1 MRNDEVKMTK
11 ENFKYFLDVC
21 NSRSLNLIKQSVKD
35 NNIILDE
42 LTERQI
48 IKIIS
53 IINYKNNATNN
64 ATNNI
69 ISLHLLEWE
78 FQNLRIPDVA
88 KVEILNDAILDN
100 HLEIVQYILNNKLN
114 TPQYQFNYN
123 IFGTICFRG
132 FLDMAKLLIDYYIN
146 AITNDIVNVKFNF
159 NFNFNFNDII
169 LEVAKK
175 GYLEIIKYLFELNE
189 KYSKDYYR
197 IKHIENIIITSLQNN
212 HPTIAEWVLNT
223 FTASPPLSKTLDR
236 ILKSIFQECIITNSL
251 NSTRFIYS
259 LYNTDNTNESNG
271 KDLEV
276 LKILGVAIFN
286 IYNIRLDLSMLQ
298 YLFATFLISS
308 DIEKDDCKFIKT
320 VSIDLERYKKIHSRI
335 DTKLA
340 TKEKLE
346 WLSTLS
352 NKYEIV
358 FNTNNDA
365 RITILTPVIIAIR
378 NEHILEACNLLHL
391 TRINTTTTTTNT
403 ITTINVQMYKWECN
417 ICLYT
422 KSHSIITS
430 CSHQFCLPCIYEWL
444 VVNGNRQCPYCRDN
458 IILEECKYCI
468 AE

>member
-1 MRNDEVKMTK
+1 MRNDEVKMAK
-11 ENFKYFLDVC
+11 ENFKSFLDVC
-21 NSRSLNLIKQSVKD
+21 NSKSLNLIKKSIND

-42 LTERQI
+42 FTERQI

-53 IINYKNNATNN
+53 IINSKNNSNP
-64 ATNNI
+64 

-88 KVEILNDAILDN
+88 KVEILNNAILDN

-114 TPQYQFNYN
+114 SRQYQFDYN
-123 IFGTICFRG
+123 IFCTICCRG
-132 FLDMAKLLIDYYIN
+132 FLDMAKSLINYYVNVIATTNSIIN
-146 AITNDIVNVKFNF
+146 GIVNGIV
-159 NFNFNFNDII
+159 NFNDII
-169 LEVAKK
+169 LEVSKK
-175 GYLEIIKYLFELNE
+175 GHLEIIKYLFELNE

-197 IKHIENIIITSLQNN
+197 INHIENIIIISLQNN

-236 ILKSIFQECIITNSL
+236 MLKSILQECIITNSL
-251 NSTRFIYS
+251 NATRFIVS
-259 LYNTDNTNESNG
+259 LYNTYTNNETNE
-271 KDLEV
+271 KDLEL
-276 LKILGVAIFN
+276 LKILGVSIFN
-286 IYNIRLDLSMLQ
+286 IYNIRLNLSMLQ
-298 YLFATFLISS
+298 YLFNTFLTTS
-308 DIEKDDCKFIKT
+308 DIEEDDCKFIKT
-320 VSIDLERYKKIHSRI
+320 VSIDLERYKNILSRI

-346 WLSTLS
+346 WLSSLS

-365 RITILTPVIIAIR
+365 RITIITPVILAIR
-378 NEHILEACNLLHL
+378 NGHILEACNLLHL
-391 TRINTTTTTTNT
+391 NRINTTTT
-403 ITTINVQMYKWECN
+403 ITTINVQCECN
-417 ICLYT
+417 ICLDT

-458 IILEECKYCI
+458 VILEECKYCI